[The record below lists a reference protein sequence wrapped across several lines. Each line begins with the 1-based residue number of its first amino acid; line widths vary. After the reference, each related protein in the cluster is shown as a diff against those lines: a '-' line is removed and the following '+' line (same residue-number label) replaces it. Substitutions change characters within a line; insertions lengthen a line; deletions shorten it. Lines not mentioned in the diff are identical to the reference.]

1 MPPTDSFRKQHD
13 EIIEELLKL
22 EVLAKVT
29 PLRAGEVAKQFE
41 FLADKLNAHLA
52 MEDQILYPMLLRSA
66 DSGAVETTKRFQSE
80 MGGLKMRFMKFYNE
94 WGAAKK
100 ISSNEARFL
109 TQLAD
114 ISAALKKRV
123 AKENTELY
131 PLADQI

>member
-22 EVLAKVT
+22 EVLAQVV

-41 FLADKLNAHLA
+41 CLADKINAHLA
-52 MEDQILYPMLLRSA
+52 MEDQILYPLLLRSGNSA
-66 DSGAVETTKRFQSE
+66 AVETARRFQSE
-80 MGGLKMRFMKFYNE
+80 MGGLKMRFMKFYSE
-94 WGAAKK
+94 WSAAKK